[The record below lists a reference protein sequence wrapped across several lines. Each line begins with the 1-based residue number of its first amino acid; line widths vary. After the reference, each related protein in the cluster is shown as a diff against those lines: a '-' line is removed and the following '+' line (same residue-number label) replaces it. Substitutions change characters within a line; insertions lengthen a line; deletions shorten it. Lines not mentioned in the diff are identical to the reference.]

1 MHSLEIKQGSKEKF
15 TCLDF
20 LFKVL
25 RNFGF
30 WQKQNDDLV
39 YKCINVIVVAGQISH
54 IITNWLTIYL
64 KARSWSNIDRAF
76 QDLMFAITS
85 KFSLIFL
92 PIILGISD

>member
-1 MHSLEIKQGSKEKF
+1 MHQCDRCGRADKP
-15 TCLDF
+15 
-20 LFKVL
+20 
-25 RNFGF
+25 
-30 WQKQNDDLV
+30 
-39 YKCINVIVVAGQISH
+39 YYYYY
-54 IITNWLTIYL
+54 ITNWLTIYL